1 MLRVGLTG
9 GIGAGKST
17 VAARAAELG
26 AMVVDADAIAREVV
40 LPGTPGLAEVV
51 AAFGP
56 QVLRPDGSLDRPA
69 LGRLVFDTP
78 HHRERL
84 AALLHPRIA
93 ARTAEVIST
102 AGEDVVVVH
111 EVPLL
116 VEKAMGAAYHLVV
129 VVHAPVEERVRRLAA
144 GRGMPADDARA
155 RITAQADDAA
165 RRIAADVWLENT
177 GTSGQLRG
185 AVDRL
190 WADRIIPFGHNLR
203 ERSRAPRPAQV
214 AVVAPDPTWPAQ
226 AARLLSRVS
235 AAVGE
240 AAVRVDHI
248 GSTAVPGLAA
258 TDVVDLQLVVGDLAA
273 ADRVREPL
281 EAAGFVRLPDAWR
294 DWGPGGRRSD
304 RRVHG
309 AADPGRA
316 ANLHLCPATGASWH
330 DSLLLRDW
338 LRAHDAERDAY
349 GAVKATAAGRP
360 IEGYREGRDPWI
372 AAALERARAWAGATG
387 WTP

>member
-17 VAARAAELG
+17 VADRAAELG

-56 QVLRPDGSLDRPA
+56 RVLRPDGSLDRPA

-93 ARTAEVIST
+93 ARTAEIIST

-116 VEKAMGAAYHLVV
+116 VEKAMGAVYHLVV
-129 VVHAPVEERVRRLAA
+129 GVHAPVEERVRRLAA
-144 GRGMPADDARA
+144 DRGMPGDDARA
-155 RITAQADDAA
+155 RIAAQADDAA
-165 RRIAADVWLENT
+165 RRMAVDVWLENT
-177 GTSGQLRG
+177 GTSGQLRE

-214 AVVAPDPTWPAQ
+214 AVVAPDPAWPAQ

-258 TDVVDLQLVVGDLAA
+258 TDVVDLQLVVGDPAA

-281 EAAGFVRLPDAWR
+281 EAAGFVRLPDAWWDR
-294 DWGPGGRRSD
+294 GPDGRRPD
-304 RRVHG
+304 ERVHG

-316 ANLHLCPATGASWH
+316 ANLHLCPATGSFWN

-338 LRAHDAERDAY
+338 LRAHDVERDAY
-349 GAVKATAAGRP
+349 GAVKAAAAGRP
-360 IEGYREGRDPWI
+360 IEGYRKGRDPWI
-372 AAALERARAWAGATG
+372 AAALERARTWARATG